1 MIATWKS
8 KDVRYGRTMILI
20 PGQQRPPIINFCSI
34 KADAASCFV
43 FSFFFSYR
51 DHDILKT
58 QSTHVFGSTY
68 INSRCHS
75 PISMPQKFLVIYFC
89 VFYRCQCVNVQH
101 DISDLTFY
109 IVPSIFLLF
118 VLSSFVNS
126 MFFCHFDFKYFFV
139 IGLVNIFVICPF
151 NIFGICPFHIS
162 VTLSCQYICKFS
174 FQCFFSHL
182 SFQCYVSIFVKHAW
196 KN

>member
-8 KDVRYGRTMILI
+8 KDVRYGRTMILV

-34 KADAASCFV
+34 RADAASCFV

-126 MFFCHFDFKYFFV
+126 MFF
-139 IGLVNIFVICPF
+139 VICPF